1 MKHPEFESIT
11 LFTVQLRYVLSRLKY
26 CHLILGDQG
35 KKLVNLCTCTQQV
48 LCSLFGLTTF
58 RSNSSFQLKIL
69 YTIRNSTSPVERR
82 KNDIAHGLKIGIG
95 ATRDYNL
102 IGVVCQSGF
111 KISSNLTTHIHE
123 NKSQRTSQ
131 PFKTIPIQYFITPAG
146 AHLRAQSEHVN
157 YLLVK
162 IHQFNWILTK

>member
-1 MKHPEFESIT
+1 LQLNPWRSRQETGEFMHLHATSIVFIIRIDDISPQFF
-11 LFTVQLRYVLSRLKY
+11 L
-26 CHLILGDQG
+26 
-35 KKLVNLCTCTQQV
+35 LVEN
-48 LCSLFGLTTF
+48 
-58 RSNSSFQLKIL
+58 
-69 YTIRNSTSPVERR
+69 RNSNSPVERR

-123 NKSQRTSQ
+123 NKSQRTLQ
-131 PFKTIPIQYFITPAG
+131 PFKTIPIQYIIITPAG
-146 AHLRAQSEHVN
+146 AHLREQSEHVN